1 MQESKKEISVSIQP
15 NPKRPYNPPVLK
27 TEEPWSTITGISN
40 GGGGGPTPLN
50 PLDRP

>member
-1 MQESKKEISVSIQP
+1 MNEGKKEINVSMQS
-15 NPKRPYNPPVLK
+15 NPKRPYIPPVLK

-40 GGGGGPTPLN
+40 GGGGRPTPLN